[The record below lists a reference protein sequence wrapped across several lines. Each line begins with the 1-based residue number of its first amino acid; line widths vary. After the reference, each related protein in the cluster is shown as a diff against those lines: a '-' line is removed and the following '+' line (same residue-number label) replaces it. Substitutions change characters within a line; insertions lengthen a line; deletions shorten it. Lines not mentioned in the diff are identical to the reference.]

1 MSGIPYIDWRLDYRL
16 SSPGSSILW
25 THEYL
30 GNGDG
35 RVRNGPF
42 ENWVINRTTLVRN
55 VGTTQREPT
64 NEDSVAEL
72 FAITSA
78 RSFADQLENVHN
90 IGHIYVGGLMN
101 SLRYATYDP
110 VFFMHHCWID
120 YLWWR
125 YQCPNGSCRDD
136 RFVYPGTN
144 RDGDHAPTE
153 PMDNLVY
160 KGELLTKDGYDRR
173 WLDNVE
179 YEISPADCNENCNSR
194 YATNGLECVSSR
206 CLSATSGNFS
216 PFEKR
221 KKRSANRRN
230 RHLRKRK
237 RVVLSYPVQNIFR
250 VDCVSDTTLWG
261 YIPVKVVYVRCT
273 DEQVYNSF
281 TVKNGTV
288 LSSTA
293 YDFYDNRPEIQNI
306 DRLTVTGHPSHFK
319 NCKAEESGAFK
330 INVNSYG
337 LNYRGNY
344 EEYAIVDDRIP
355 LSSAM
360 AYIAVKRPTKRRS
373 SKVYLTAFDDCGRYC
388 TPECLVPGSK
398 PPRYEPC
405 TGAMEIDV
413 KHPKGYANTFDDA
426 VLMYFNFRKPGSLP
440 TFNERNVP
448 IVFYCKRN
456 EKWIPEP

>member
-1 MSGIPYIDWRLDYRL
+1 M
-16 SSPGSSILW
+16 
-25 THEYL
+25 
-30 GNGDG
+30 
-35 RVRNGPF
+35 
-42 ENWVINRTTLVRN
+42 
-55 VGTTQREPT
+55 
-64 NEDSVAEL
+64 
-72 FAITSA
+72 
-78 RSFADQLENVHN
+78 
-90 IGHIYVGGLMN
+90 
-101 SLRYATYDP
+101 
-110 VFFMHHCWID
+110 
-120 YLWWR
+120 
-125 YQCPNGSCRDD
+125 
-136 RFVYPGTN
+136 
-144 RDGDHAPTE
+144 
-153 PMDNLVY
+153 
-160 KGELLTKDGYDRR
+160 
-173 WLDNVE
+173 
-179 YEISPADCNENCNSR
+179 
-194 YATNGLECVSSR
+194 
-206 CLSATSGNFS
+206 
-216 PFEKR
+216 
-221 KKRSANRRN
+221 
-230 RHLRKRK
+230 
-237 RVVLSYPVQNIFR
+237 
-250 VDCVSDTTLWG
+250 
-261 YIPVKVVYVRCT
+261 VYVRCT

-319 NCKAEESGAFK
+319 NCKADVSGAFK

-413 KHPKGYANTFDDA
+413 KRPKGYANTFDDA

-456 EKWIPEP
+456 EKWIPAP